1 METGLFLQTGLSKPR
16 RPTFHVW
23 LRPSR
28 KCAKPRDFIFQLY
41 VSRDPC
47 SQRNFSN
54 TERDWAFA
62 LLSECGFNFTLSIV
76 AQPVVLQVHGLRLV
90 TPKAESPSHFLLC
103 RPAGANAEPA
113 LVREEGTYD
122 FFAFYQHRRHV
133 RFHVPEYHA
142 PFPFSVDEFIIYER
156 RNEKKTNYE
165 TGRDSPSLRQTRL

>member
-23 LRPSR
+23 LRSSR

-41 VSRDPC
+41 VSRDTC

-90 TPKAESPSHFLLC
+90 TPKAQVIFCFVDLQARTRNPPCSAKRALTIFLPSINTVDTFVSTF
-103 RPAGANAEPA
+103 RSITP
-113 LVREEGTYD
+113 
-122 FFAFYQHRRHV
+122 
-133 RFHVPEYHA
+133 
-142 PFPFSVDEFIIYER
+142 PFRSR
-156 RNEKKTNYE
+156 
-165 TGRDSPSLRQTRL
+165 